1 MSAMGS
7 VTVAADEAYVVIV
20 PEQRYGPS
28 GPEQMTDDDRQ
39 DIRDALGELGVSEE
53 DIEFSVV
60 ATYGPTSIS
69 VEVEL
74 DQLGEQKQPIIDAVE
89 EVIRRSESYGI
100 IYALSEENCEGALSL
115 ARREAIPAA
124 ERAADDL
131 SEALGVERGGVTGAV
146 EYPVGTVAYGFG
158 SPAHPTCGGQFP
170 APFPGLK
177 PFDADSEVEVSVG
190 LQITYGIK

>member
-89 EVIRRSESYGI
+89 EVIRRSES
-100 IYALSEENCEGALSL
+100 
-115 ARREAIPAA
+115 
-124 ERAADDL
+124 
-131 SEALGVERGGVTGAV
+131 
-146 EYPVGTVAYGFG
+146 
-158 SPAHPTCGGQFP
+158 
-170 APFPGLK
+170 
-177 PFDADSEVEVSVG
+177 
-190 LQITYGIK
+190 